1 MLPRKNGSGDRA
13 SLETVE
19 HLEGEEP
26 DMVDTDVTQQFID
39 ALAALERE
47 RNAEQITALFG
58 PESEVGNIVSPR
70 QFSGVEGARAFWETY
85 RNTFGE
91 VASSFRNVIVSD
103 GRAALEWTTTGTSA
117 AGAPISYEG
126 VSILEMADGKI
137 TRFHAY
143 FDPHELGLQIEQ
155 TSQGR

>member
-1 MLPRKNGSGDRA
+1 MLSRKNDSGDRA
-13 SLETVE
+13 WLETVK

-26 DMVDTDVTQQFID
+26 DMVDTEVTQRFID

-47 RNAEQITALFG
+47 REVERIVGLFA

-70 QFSGVEGARAFWETY
+70 QFSGVEGARAFWEAY
-85 RNTFGE
+85 RDTFGE
-91 VASSFRNVIVSD
+91 VTSTFRNVIVND

-143 FDPHELGLQIEQ
+143 FDPHDLGLQIEQ

>member
-58 PESEVGNIVSPR
+58 SESEVGNIVSPR
-70 QFSGVEGARAFWETY
+70 QFSGVEGARAFWEAY
-85 RNTFGE
+85 RDTFGE
-91 VASSFRNVIVSD
+91 VASSFRNVIGND

-137 TRFHAY
+137 TRFRAY

>member
-1 MLPRKNGSGDRA
+1 MLPRKNGSGDRD
-13 SLETVE
+13 SLEIVK
-19 HLEGEEP
+19 HPEGEEP
-26 DMVDTDVTQQFID
+26 DMVDTDVAQQFID

-70 QFSGVEGARAFWETY
+70 QFSGVEGARAFWEAY
-85 RNTFGE
+85 RDTFGE
-91 VASSFRNVIVSD
+91 VASSFRNVIVND

>member
-1 MLPRKNGSGDRA
+1 MLSRKNGSGDRA

-19 HLEGEEP
+19 HPEGEEP

-70 QFSGVEGARAFWETY
+70 QFSGVEGARAFWEAY
-85 RNTFGE
+85 RDTFGE

-137 TRFHAY
+137 TRFRAY
-143 FDPHELGLQIEQ
+143 FDPHDLGLQIEQ